1 MLSSLYVQFI
11 GLLRNEFR
19 FHRVRLRLSSFRVDK
34 YQFHTCDLTVCP
46 IPFHKISG
54 LVPRVEKNT
63 IFNFVFSLSFV
74 LSFLSTIHRHT
85 RTHTYPHIHKET
97 KIFSLF
103 SLPFSV
109 SFATF
114 SIIFLVNLF

>member
-63 IFNFVFSLSFV
+63 IFNFVFLFLSFF
-74 LSFLSTIHRHT
+74 LSSQPYIGTHARIHTPIYTKKQKYSPSFLS
-85 RTHTYPHIHKET
+85 P
-97 KIFSLF
+97 FLF
-103 SLPFSV
+103 LLQPFRL
-109 SFATF
+109 F
-114 SIIFLVNLF
+114 FL